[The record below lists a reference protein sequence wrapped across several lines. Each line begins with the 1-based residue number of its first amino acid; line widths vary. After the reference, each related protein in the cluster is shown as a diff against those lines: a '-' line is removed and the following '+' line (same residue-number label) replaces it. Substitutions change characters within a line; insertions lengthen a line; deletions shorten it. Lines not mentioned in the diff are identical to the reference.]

1 MGMPSSGFFTPRASV
16 GVGGAGGG
24 EAALEI
30 AHADRIDL
38 GVVPLDAADRVLRQF
53 DRGDLFCRQRRRQFD
68 GGLEAPLRFGQGV
81 LPVCF

>member
-1 MGMPSSGFFTPRASV
+1 MGMPSSGFCHAARQF

-30 AHADRIDL
+30 AHADRVDL

-53 DRGDLFCRQRRRQFD
+53 DRGDLLCSQRCRQFD
-68 GGLEAPLRFGQGV
+68 GGLETPLRFGQGV